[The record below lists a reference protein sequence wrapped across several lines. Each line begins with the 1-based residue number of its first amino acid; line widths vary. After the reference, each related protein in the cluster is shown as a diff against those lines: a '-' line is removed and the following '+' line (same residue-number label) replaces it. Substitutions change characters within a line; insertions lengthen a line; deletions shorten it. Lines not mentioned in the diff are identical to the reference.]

1 MQVARRRVKHLTA
14 TFGNQSDDRTCHGN
28 YEIFVDTMTNTN
40 ITTGVIDTNAQDN
53 LDSVAES
60 LLATAIQHQ
69 ALTPAEARSLASW
82 DLSTITEYLALRL
95 QKHGLITAQ
104 ECRAVLGIASE
115 SEH

>member
-1 MQVARRRVKHLTA
+1 M
-14 TFGNQSDDRTCHGN
+14 NN
-28 YEIFVDTMTNTN
+28 TNTGAGAVSKS
-40 ITTGVIDTNAQDN
+40 TDEN

-82 DLSTITEYLALRL
+82 DLPTITEYLALRL
-95 QKHGLITAQ
+95 QKHGLISPK

>member
-1 MQVARRRVKHLTA
+1 
-14 TFGNQSDDRTCHGN
+14 
-28 YEIFVDTMTNTN
+28 MTNTN
-40 ITTGVIDTNAQDN
+40 ITIGVIDESCQDK

-69 ALTPAEARSLASW
+69 ALTPAEARNLASW

-95 QKHGLITAQ
+95 QKHGLLSPK

-115 SEH
+115 SDH